1 MSALPGLLENAEV
14 TPRESSIPSAC
25 GIDMPRSRVRAF
37 SFPFEV
43 VGGSGGKLCSRCWPD
58 CTLVPLTASTGLVV
72 SGRGDALRAARGESR
87 LPVREAPPSVSTLA
101 AIGDGVGN
109 GGRSSV
115 AGVDWEVVARPN
127 ENQFRAAD
135 EAIEATD

>member
-1 MSALPGLLENAEV
+1 M
-14 TPRESSIPSAC
+14 
-25 GIDMPRSRVRAF
+25 RAF
-37 SFPFEV
+37 SLPFDV

-58 CTLVPLTASTGLVV
+58 CTLVPLTARIGLVV
-72 SGRGDALRAARGESR
+72 SGRGDALRTACGESR
-87 LPVREAPPSVSTLA
+87 LPVSEVPPRVSTPA
-101 AIGDGVGN
+101 TIGEGVGN